1 MSKFN
6 HPQDLPFYCV
16 VGQPI
21 GHSLSPLI
29 HQAFAK
35 SLNVPLCYERI
46 EVAPEQFEQDLRDFI
61 AAGGKGMNVTVP
73 LKEIAA
79 KLAPELSPRAE
90 FAGAANTIV
99 VKSEKHYM
107 ADNTDGIGLV
117 TDLISNLGRTL
128 EGKRIL
134 LLGAGGAVRGALA
147 PLIEHAPCSIVI
159 ANRTISKAEQLSQ
172 RFKSHASGHGV
183 ALSAVDFS
191 AIPSASVRSNYQRH
205 VFGIKR
211 QTPCATVRNNRQR
224 LRSPTTWF
232 IADRGLLILRVG
244 ALQMVAVSSADG
256 LGMLVEQ
263 AAEAFFIW
271 HGKRPDTRSVMA
283 LLRDDP
289 A

>member
-6 HPQDLPFYCV
+6 HPHDLPFYCV

-191 AIPSASVRSNYQRH
+191 AIPSAAFDLIINGTSLGLSGKLPVLPLETIGNDTFTYDMVYSRSGSTDFTRWSLAN
-205 VFGIKR
+205 G
-211 QTPCATVRNNRQR
+211 
-224 LRSPTTWF
+224 
-232 IADRGLLILRVG
+232 
-244 ALQMVAVSSADG
+244 AVSSADG